1 MRKVYDI
8 LNQIHTQ
15 EPVEKMNFSEAE
27 TAACMERVRARL
39 ASKRTGHIWRTAA
52 ACMIGAVV
60 LSGGIAYA
68 GTEGLLDKLFSK
80 HIENVPEQ
88 YVDQKYIEEDY
99 ANGLKVIT
107 DAKTELTF
115 EIEKAITT
123 GDMVDVIWTVT
134 YPDYDAEMYDVD
146 FRMRGGDLYYGD
158 QKLEETSSLILGEE
172 SDLKENQR
180 MYDSIYLIPDGMELK
195 EGNAL
200 TMKFDGLYGET
211 THIDKSDPKY
221 ADRDEADLETM
232 YSDTVLIE
240 EADWTL
246 EFALQESKFEPG
258 TLDCSNSAKIV
269 EATLSERML
278 KFTSVEDFSL
288 HEYIK
293 IKMKDGTYLDGKDFQ
308 AGGSEDYDKE
318 RQQIDFVIEFSIP
331 IDISQV
337 ELVVIGNERLP
348 MKE

>member
-1 MRKVYDI
+1 MMEIYEI
-8 LNQIHTQ
+8 LNHVHLEEEYID
-15 EPVEKMNFSEAE
+15 FSGAEAN
-27 TAACMERVRARL
+27 ACIRRVRTKLQDNR
-39 ASKRTGHIWRTAA
+39 KKHVWRTIAA
-52 ACMIGAVV
+52 ALIGGVI
-60 LSGGIAYA
+60 LSGGIVYA
-68 GTEGLLDKLFSK
+68 STGGLLDKFF
-80 HIENVPEQ
+80 HNEHTEEVPEQ
-88 YVDQKYIEEDY
+88 YVEREYIEEDY
-99 ANGLKVIT
+99 PNGLKVIT
-107 DAKTELTF
+107 NAETKLTF

-134 YPDYDAEMYDVD
+134 YPDYDAETYDVD

-180 MYDSIYLIPDGMELK
+180 MYDSIYLIPDGMELE
-195 EGNAL
+195 EGDVL
-200 TMKFDGLYGET
+200 TMKFDGLNGET
-211 THIDKSDPKY
+211 THIDKNDPKY
-221 ADRDEADLETM
+221 ADRNEADLEAL

-278 KFTSVEDFSL
+278 KFTSVGDFSL

-293 IKMKDGTYLDGKDFQ
+293 IKMKDGTYIGGFDFE
-308 AGGSEDYDKE
+308 AGGSQDYDQE
-318 RQQIDFVIEFSIP
+318 RQQIDFVIEFTMP

>member
-1 MRKVYDI
+1 MRDI
-8 LNQIHTQ
+8 YEVLNQVHSEEEYID
-15 EPVEKMNFSEAE
+15 FSGAEA
-27 TAACMERVRARL
+27 TACIRRVRTKLQDNR
-39 ASKRTGHIWRTAA
+39 KKHVWRTIAA
-52 ACMIGAVV
+52 ALIGGVI
-60 LSGGIAYA
+60 LSGGIVYA
-68 GTEGLLDKLFSK
+68 STEGLLDKFFHNEQTEEVL
-80 HIENVPEQ
+80 EQ
-88 YVDQKYIEEDY
+88 YVEREYIEEDY
-99 ANGLKVIT
+99 PNGLKVIT
-107 DAKTELTF
+107 NAETKLTF

-195 EGNAL
+195 EGDVL
-200 TMKFDGLYGET
+200 TMKFDGLNGET
-211 THIDKSDPKY
+211 THIDKNDPKY
-221 ADRDEADLETM
+221 ADRDEADLEAL

-278 KFTSVEDFSL
+278 KFTSVGDFSL

-293 IKMKDGTYLDGKDFQ
+293 IKMKDGTYIGGFDFES
-308 AGGSEDYDKE
+308 GGSQDYDQE
-318 RQQIDFVIEFSIP
+318 RQQIDFVIEFSMP

-348 MKE
+348 IKE

>member
-1 MRKVYDI
+1 MRDI
-8 LNQIHTQ
+8 YEVLNQVHSEEEYID
-15 EPVEKMNFSEAE
+15 FSGAEA
-27 TAACMERVRARL
+27 TACIRRVRTKLQDNR
-39 ASKRTGHIWRTAA
+39 KKHVWRTIAA
-52 ACMIGAVV
+52 ALIGGVI
-60 LSGGIAYA
+60 LSGGIVYA
-68 GTEGLLDKLFSK
+68 STEGLLDKFF
-80 HIENVPEQ
+80 HNAQTEEVPEQ
-88 YVDQKYIEEDY
+88 YVEREYIEEDY
-99 ANGLKVIT
+99 PNGLKVIT
-107 DAKTELTF
+107 NAETKLTF

-180 MYDSIYLIPDGMELK
+180 MYDSIYLIPDGMEL
-195 EGNAL
+195 EGGDVL
-200 TMKFDGLYGET
+200 TMKFDGLNGET
-211 THIDKSDPKY
+211 THIDKNDPKY
-221 ADRDEADLETM
+221 ADRDEADLEAL

-278 KFTSVEDFSL
+278 KFTSVGDFSL

-293 IKMKDGTYLDGKDFQ
+293 IKMKDGTYIGGFDFE
-308 AGGSEDYDKE
+308 AGGSQDYDQE
-318 RQQIDFVIEFSIP
+318 RQQIDFVIEFTMP

>member
-1 MRKVYDI
+1 MRDI
-8 LNQIHTQ
+8 YEVLNQVHSEEEYID
-15 EPVEKMNFSEAE
+15 FSGAEA
-27 TAACMERVRARL
+27 TACIRRVRTKLQDNR
-39 ASKRTGHIWRTAA
+39 KKHVWRTIAA
-52 ACMIGAVV
+52 ALIGGVV

-68 GTEGLLDKLFSK
+68 NSEGLLDKLF
-80 HIENVPEQ
+80 HNEQTEEVPEQ
-88 YVDQKYIEEDY
+88 YVEREYIEEDY
-99 ANGLKVIT
+99 PNGLKVIT
-107 DAKTELTF
+107 NAETKLTF
-115 EIEKAITT
+115 EIKKAITT

-146 FRMRGGDLYYGD
+146 FRMRGGDLYYGE

-180 MYDSIYLIPDGMELK
+180 MYDSIYLIPDGMELE
-195 EGNAL
+195 EGDVL
-200 TMKFDGLYGET
+200 TMKFDGLNGET
-211 THIDKSDPKY
+211 THIDKNDPKY
-221 ADRDEADLETM
+221 ADRDEADLEAL

-278 KFTSVEDFSL
+278 KFTSVGDFSL

-293 IKMKDGTYLDGKDFQ
+293 IKMKDGTYIGGFDFE
-308 AGGSEDYDKE
+308 AGGSQDYDQE
-318 RQQIDFVIEFSIP
+318 RQQIDFVIEFTMP

>member
-1 MRKVYDI
+1 MRDI
-8 LNQIHTQ
+8 YEVLNQVHSEEEYID
-15 EPVEKMNFSEAE
+15 FSGAEA
-27 TAACMERVRARL
+27 TACIRRVRTKLQDNR
-39 ASKRTGHIWRTAA
+39 KKHVWRTIAA
-52 ACMIGAVV
+52 ALIGGVI
-60 LSGGIAYA
+60 LSGGIVYA
-68 GTEGLLDKLFSK
+68 STEGLLDKFF
-80 HIENVPEQ
+80 HNAQTEEVPEQ
-88 YVDQKYIEEDY
+88 YVEREYIEEDY
-99 ANGLKVIT
+99 PNGLKVIT
-107 DAKTELTF
+107 NAETKLTF

-195 EGNAL
+195 EGDVL
-200 TMKFDGLYGET
+200 TMKFDGLNGET
-211 THIDKSDPKY
+211 THIDKNDPKY
-221 ADRDEADLETM
+221 ADRDEADLEAL

-278 KFTSVEDFSL
+278 KFTSVGDFSL

-293 IKMKDGTYLDGKDFQ
+293 IKMKDGTYIGGFDFE
-308 AGGSEDYDKE
+308 AGGSQDYDQE
-318 RQQIDFVIEFSIP
+318 RQQIDFVIEFSMP

>member
-1 MRKVYDI
+1 MRDI
-8 LNQIHTQ
+8 YEVLNQVH
-15 EPVEKMNFSEAE
+15 SEE
-27 TAACMERVRARL
+27 EYMEFPEME
-39 ASKRTGHIWRTAA
+39 AA
-52 ACMIGAVV
+52 ACIRRVRTKLQDNRKKHVWRTIAAALIGGVV

-68 GTEGLLDKLFSK
+68 NSEGLLDKIFHNDQK
-80 HIENVPEQ
+80 KVPEQ
-88 YVDQKYIEEDY
+88 YVDQEYIEEDY

-107 DAKTELTF
+107 NAKTELTF
-115 EIEKAITT
+115 EIEKAVTT

-195 EGNAL
+195 EGDVL

-211 THIDKSDPKY
+211 THIDKSDAKY
-221 ADRDEADLETM
+221 ADRDEADLEAL

-246 EFALQESKFEPG
+246 EFSLQESKIEPG

-278 KFTSVEDFSL
+278 KFTS
-288 HEYIK
+288 
-293 IKMKDGTYLDGKDFQ
+293 M
-308 AGGSEDYDKE
+308 
-318 RQQIDFVIEFSIP
+318 SI
-331 IDISQV
+331 S
-337 ELVVIGNERLP
+337 RSR
-348 MKE
+348 

>member
-1 MRKVYDI
+1 MRDI
-8 LNQIHTQ
+8 YEVLNQVHSEEEYID
-15 EPVEKMNFSEAE
+15 FSGAEA
-27 TAACMERVRARL
+27 TACIRRVRTKLQDNR
-39 ASKRTGHIWRTAA
+39 KKHVWRTIAA
-52 ACMIGAVV
+52 ALIGGVI
-60 LSGGIAYA
+60 LSGGIVYA
-68 GTEGLLDKLFSK
+68 STEDLLDKFF
-80 HIENVPEQ
+80 HNAQTEEVPEQ
-88 YVDQKYIEEDY
+88 YVEREYIEEDY
-99 ANGLKVIT
+99 PNGLKVIT
-107 DAKTELTF
+107 NAETKLTF

-195 EGNAL
+195 EGDVL
-200 TMKFDGLYGET
+200 TMKFDGLNGET
-211 THIDKSDPKY
+211 THIDKNDPKY
-221 ADRDEADLETM
+221 ADRDEADLEAL

-278 KFTSVEDFSL
+278 KFTSVGDFSL

-293 IKMKDGTYLDGKDFQ
+293 IKMKDGTYIGGFDFE
-308 AGGSEDYDKE
+308 AGGSQDYDQE
-318 RQQIDFVIEFSIP
+318 RQQIDFVIEFSMP

>member
-1 MRKVYDI
+1 MRDI
-8 LNQIHTQ
+8 YEVLNQVHSEEEYID
-15 EPVEKMNFSEAE
+15 FSGAEA
-27 TAACMERVRARL
+27 TACIRRVRTKLQDNR
-39 ASKRTGHIWRTAA
+39 KKHVWRTIAA
-52 ACMIGAVV
+52 ALIGGVI
-60 LSGGIAYA
+60 LSGGIVYA
-68 GTEGLLDKLFSK
+68 STEGLLDKFF
-80 HIENVPEQ
+80 HNAQTEEVPEQ
-88 YVDQKYIEEDY
+88 YVEREYIEEDY
-99 ANGLKVIT
+99 PNGLKVIT
-107 DAKTELTF
+107 NAETKLTF

-180 MYDSIYLIPDGMELK
+180 MYDSIYLIPDGMELE
-195 EGNAL
+195 EGDVL
-200 TMKFDGLYGET
+200 TMKFDGLNGET

-221 ADRDEADLETM
+221 ADRDEADLEAL

-278 KFTSVEDFSL
+278 KFTSVGDFSL

-293 IKMKDGTYLDGKDFQ
+293 IKMKDGTYIGGFDFES
-308 AGGSEDYDKE
+308 GGSQDYDQE
-318 RQQIDFVIEFSIP
+318 RQQIDFVIEFSMP

-348 MKE
+348 IKE